1 MSTLRTLLLCGA
13 LTACQAP
20 VPKLAGTTGPDRLAS
35 LQQAFES
42 RPVGGGQRYR
52 IDPGSSQ
59 VRIYAF
65 RAGAARRQ
73 GHNHVLSVP
82 QFEGEVR
89 VPTDNPA
96 DAAFAIR
103 VPLAALL
110 IDEAGARAETGG
122 TFTSPRSAE
131 DIAGTRK
138 NLLGP
143 KGLEAE
149 RFPELW
155 LHSVSVAGD
164 WPVLVAEI
172 AVTLHGVTASQPVV
186 LRVERD
192 PQGLRARGSFALR
205 QTDFGL
211 TPFSVLGGLLAVQDE
226 VAIDFEL
233 RAEVV
238 AAPKP

>member
-1 MSTLRTLLLCGA
+1 MPTFRVLLLCCGLA
-13 LTACQAP
+13 ACQAP
-20 VPKLAGTTGPDRLAS
+20 VPKATSPAEPDRLS
-35 LQQAFES
+35 QLQQAFES
-42 RPVGGGQRYR
+42 RSAAAGQRYR
-52 IDPGSSQ
+52 IDPATSQ

-65 RAGAARRQ
+65 RAGAARKQ

-89 VPTDNPA
+89 VPTENPA

-103 VPLAALL
+103 VPLAALA
-110 IDEAGARAETGG
+110 IDDAALRAATGG
-122 TFTSPRSAE
+122 NFTSPRSAE
-131 DIAGTRK
+131 DIVGTRK
-138 NLLGP
+138 NLLGS
-143 KGLEAE
+143 KGLDAE
-149 RFPELW
+149 RFPDLW

-164 WPVLVAEI
+164 WPVLVAEV

-192 PQGLRARGSFALR
+192 PQGLRARGSFSLR

-226 VAIDFEL
+226 VAIDFDL

-238 AAPKP
+238 AASKP